1 MVSQYIN
8 IQNYSPTNNI
18 HLAASQKGK
27 IIGGSVATAGQFPY
41 QVGIFLDGTGFCG
54 GSLIAPDVVLTA
66 AHCAVE

>member
-1 MVSQYIN
+1 ML
-8 IQNYSPTNNI
+8 
-18 HLAASQKGK
+18 LAASQKGK